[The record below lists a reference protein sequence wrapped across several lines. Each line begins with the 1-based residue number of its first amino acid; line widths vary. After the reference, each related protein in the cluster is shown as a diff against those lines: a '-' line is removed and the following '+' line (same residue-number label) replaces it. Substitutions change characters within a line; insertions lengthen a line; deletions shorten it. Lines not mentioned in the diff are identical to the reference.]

1 MNSNKNSS
9 ICFLPVTDGRFKYF
23 FLLLIYFLFPFGLLA
38 QVPEV
43 PVSIMEQQLEAV
55 TENNDDN
62 QTEDD
67 SFLQEM
73 QQFLKVPVNLNTAD
87 ATLLKELVV
96 LSPIQIQNIISYR
109 NFFGKFIDIYE
120 LQAVPGWS
128 IRTIQRLRPYITVS
142 DKVRILNSISNRL
155 YDGTKTLL
163 IRVTQVLE
171 QSKGY
176 KADASTTN
184 NFYPGSPQRLF
195 VRYKYQY
202 KNLLQ
207 YGVAGE
213 KDAGEQFFKGTQK
226 QGFDFYSA
234 HLFARN
240 IGIIK
245 SFALGDFTV
254 NLGQGLTQWQSLAF
268 KKSSDVTNII
278 RQLAV
283 LRPYNSAGEINF
295 HRGIGITVAKKNLE
309 ATLFASYKKVDAN
322 FVIDTLYN
330 EDYISS
336 FQTSGLHRTKSETD
350 DKGVQKQLAFGG
362 NLAYNKN
369 NRHLG
374 INAIQYYFNLPVNK
388 VSDPYNIYALSG
400 KKFGNYSV
408 DYSYTFKNM
417 YFFGEVASTNN
428 LDKAFVNGLIISID
442 PRVDISLLYRNISKS
457 YHSMYTNAFTES
469 TFPNNEKGLY
479 SGISIRPDDFWRID
493 AYADFYKFPWLKYL
507 VDAPSVGADY
517 LVQAT
522 YKPKK
527 QLEIY
532 IRYRTETKS
541 KNYNPDILTLSP
553 VIDKPRQNLR
563 TQISYKINPEITL
576 RNRVEIVWFDKK
588 GTGAQ
593 NGFLSYADIIYKPMQ
608 KKYSGNIR
616 LQYFE
621 TDGYDSRLYA
631 YENDVLYSYSIPI
644 FYNKGLRYYL
654 NINYDVT
661 RKMSVWLRWAQTIY
675 KGQTTVGSGLDEI
688 KGNKK
693 SELRLQVQFQ
703 L

>member
-1 MNSNKNSS
+1 M
-9 ICFLPVTDGRFKYF
+9 RKYF
-23 FLLLIYFLFPFGLLA
+23 FPLTIFFLFPFRLLA

-43 PVSIMEQQLEAV
+43 PVSTMEQQLEAV
-55 TENNDDN
+55 TESNDDN
-62 QTEDD
+62 ETEDD

-73 QQFLKVPVNLNTAD
+73 QQFLKEPVNLNTAD
-87 ATLLKELVV
+87 ATLLKELVI

-142 DKVRILNSISNRL
+142 ANVRILNSISDRL
-155 YDGTKTLL
+155 NDGSKTLL
-163 IRVTQVLE
+163 IRGTQVLE

-176 KADASTTN
+176 RSDASTTN

-254 NLGQGLTQWQSLAF
+254 NMGQGLTQWQSLAF
-268 KKSSDVTNII
+268 KKSSDVTNIK

-283 LRPYNSAGEINF
+283 LRPYNSTGEINF
-295 HRGIGITVAKKNLE
+295 HRGIGITVAKNNLE

-322 FVIDTLYN
+322 FVIDTLNN

-336 FQTSGLHRTKSETD
+336 LQTSGLHRTKNEAD

-362 NLAYNKN
+362 NFAYNKN
-369 NRHLG
+369 NWHLG
-374 INAIQYYFNLPVNK
+374 INAIQYNFNMPINK
-388 VSDPYNIYALSG
+388 ASDPYNIYALSG
-400 KKFGNYSV
+400 KNFGNYSV
-408 DYSYTFKNM
+408 DYSYTFRNIH
-417 YFFGEVASTNN
+417 FFGEAATTNN
-428 LDKAFVNGLIISID
+428 FDKAFVNGLIISMDPGID
-442 PRVDISLLYRNISKS
+442 MSLLYRNISKGYQS
-457 YHSMYTNAFTES
+457 LYTNAFTES

-507 VDAPSVGADY
+507 VDAPSVGVDY
-517 LVQAT
+517 LVQTT
-522 YKPKK
+522 YKPNK

-541 KNYNPDILTLSP
+541 KNYNPDILTISP

-563 TQISYKINPEITL
+563 TQISYKIDPQITL

-588 GTGAQ
+588 GGGSQ
-593 NGFLSYADIIYKPMQ
+593 NGFLSYADFIYKPML

-631 YENDVLYSYSIPI
+631 YENDVLYSYSIPV
-644 FYNKGLRYYL
+644 FYNKGFRYYL
-654 NINYDVT
+654 NINYDAT

-675 KGQTTVGSGLDEI
+675 KGQATVGSGLDEI
-688 KGNKK
+688 NGNKK
-693 SELRLQVQFQ
+693 SELKLQLQFQ